1 MESLE
6 MIQYDRKDVDL
17 DEVKRMAQDSSKRIQ
32 KAREDRLNKA
42 IRDEDY
48 LYLNNYFST
57 LDLIKL
63 LIAKVRKNLL

>member
-1 MESLE
+1 